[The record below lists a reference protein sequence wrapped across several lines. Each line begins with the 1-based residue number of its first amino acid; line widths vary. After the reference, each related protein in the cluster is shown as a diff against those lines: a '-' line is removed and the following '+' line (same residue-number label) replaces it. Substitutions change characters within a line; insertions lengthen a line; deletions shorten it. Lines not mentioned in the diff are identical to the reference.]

1 MRSGPVCDAPGLIMY
16 QYPKSEAS
24 LSRWILL
31 AIAPGL
37 VCDALG
43 VLSLVVASKAFSAV
57 LMWLMLLA
65 PPVGLA
71 YLIVLGGKYV
81 EARMASSRVLFVFGY
96 AALNTFL
103 WGAGCGMNAAH
114 VSFHP

>member
-1 MRSGPVCDAPGLIMY
+1 MLRLAGGVMY

-43 VLSLVVASKAFSAV
+43 VLSLVVDSEAFSAI
-57 LMWLMLLA
+57 LS
-65 PPVGLA
+65 G
-71 YLIVLGGKYV
+71 
-81 EARMASSRVLFVFGY
+81 
-96 AALNTFL
+96 
-103 WGAGCGMNAAH
+103 
-114 VSFHP
+114 

>member
-1 MRSGPVCDAPGLIMY
+1 METVGGACEANRPPIVKKPKVGRPVLRLAGGVMY

-43 VLSLVVASKAFSAV
+43 VLSLVVDSEAFSAI
-57 LMWLMLLA
+57 LS
-65 PPVGLA
+65 G
-71 YLIVLGGKYV
+71 
-81 EARMASSRVLFVFGY
+81 
-96 AALNTFL
+96 
-103 WGAGCGMNAAH
+103 
-114 VSFHP
+114 